1 LSRRAEI
8 RVKRELWRRWR
19 IGINEGE
26 AWVGY
31 GCVGIGKEKR
41 FIKRHGAA
49 KVRKT
54 SVFVLIK

>member
-1 LSRRAEI
+1 MRGRPAS
-8 RVKRELWRRWR
+8 
-19 IGINEGE
+19 
-26 AWVGY
+26 VGY

-54 SVFVLIK
+54 CVFVLIK